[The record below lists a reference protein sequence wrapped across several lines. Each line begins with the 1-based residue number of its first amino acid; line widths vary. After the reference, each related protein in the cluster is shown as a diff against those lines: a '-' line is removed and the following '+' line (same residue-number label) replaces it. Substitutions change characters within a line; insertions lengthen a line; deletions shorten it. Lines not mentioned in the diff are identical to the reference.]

1 MTFPF
6 LISWFICDLNCWDR
20 NIMKVHILSI
30 RWLKPSQNPL
40 TNTWSFFGTTVTT
53 VTTPQ
58 SLQEIARME
67 TDFAKVSGDA
77 SGLAADMVRL
87 RSERAEARQG
97 AARGR
102 ELSMVISM
110 VISGFAW
117 FSLWLYISKLIL
129 VLYGFMWFYLMFF
142 DFMVIIFWTHGDFHT
157 NLWWLM

>member
-1 MTFPF
+1 
-6 LISWFICDLNCWDR
+6 
-20 NIMKVHILSI
+20 MKVHILSI

-40 TNTWSFFGTTVTT
+40 KNTWSFFGTTVTT

-110 VISGFAW
+110 VSSGF
-117 FSLWLYISKLIL
+117 
-129 VLYGFMWFYLMFF
+129 V
-142 DFMVIIFWTHGDFHT
+142 
-157 NLWWLM
+157 